1 MSRWLNL
8 VQLYE
13 LSLQKQQQETINWDT
28 IREKISEKINSIVEN
43 RWIDLIYYLWNKTFL
58 LKILIQNYIK
68 NYLENILMII

>member
-1 MSRWLNL
+1 MSRGLNL

-13 LSLQKQQQETINWDT
+13 LSLQKQQQETINGDT

-43 RWIDLIYYLWNKTFL
+43 RGIDLIYYLWNKTFL